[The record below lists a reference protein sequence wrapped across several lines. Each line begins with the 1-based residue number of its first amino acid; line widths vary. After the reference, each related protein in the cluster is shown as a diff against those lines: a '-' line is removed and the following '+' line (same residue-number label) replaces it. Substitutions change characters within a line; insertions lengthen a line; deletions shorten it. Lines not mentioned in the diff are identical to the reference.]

1 MALCGPALIV
11 VPFGGPTPEAA
22 LCPRLSQ
29 AEIVYQWF
37 YWSRAPGMALPYCFT
52 GHCAVQSLHGGPAH
66 GRFLP
71 TLCGFPEHPLKS
83 WWRLPCPH
91 RFSEHSTH

>member
-1 MALCGPALIV
+1 MALCGLALIV
-11 VPFGGPTPEAA
+11 ARFGGPTPEAA

-37 YWSRAPGMALPYCFT
+37 NW
-52 GHCAVQSLHGGPAH
+52 VQSFHGGPAH
-66 GRFLP
+66 GGFLP
-71 TLCGFPEHPLKS
+71 TLCGFLEHPLKS